1 MSKPCI
7 VFDLDDTLYLE
18 RDYVRSGF
26 NAVGRWAD
34 TALGLGDCAEC
45 AWRAFESGVRGT
57 TFQVVLTQAGCK
69 PDTTVIDEMVRVYRS
84 HSPVISLPADSLHCL
99 QELRK
104 YAVLAVITDGPA
116 DSQQAKC
123 RSLSLEDLV
132 DTVICTGQWGPAYY
146 KPNPHAFSYLQ
157 TQVGQSVSRF
167 VYVADNPTKD
177 FQAPVQLG
185 WDVVRI
191 KRPAGLYS
199 DRPWLTDRWPYVEL
213 SDLWTLPDVLA
224 ERFSCRLGSAS

>member
-34 TALGLGDCAEC
+34 TALGLGDCAER
-45 AWRAFESGVRGT
+45 AWRAFEAGVRGT
-57 TFQVVLTQAGCK
+57 TFQVVLTEAGCT
-69 PDTTVIDEMVRVYRS
+69 PDTAVIDEMVRVYRN

-104 YAVLAVITDGPA
+104 YAVFAVITDGPA

-123 RSLSLEDLV
+123 RSLSLGAILSIQLYALV
-132 DTVICTGQWGPAYY
+132 NGD
-146 KPNPHAFSYLQ
+146 PHITSQ
-157 TQVGQSVSRF
+157 THTHLATSKRKWDSPFLVSF
-167 VYVADNPTKD
+167 T
-177 FQAPVQLG
+177 
-185 WDVVRI
+185 
-191 KRPAGLYS
+191 
-199 DRPWLTDRWPYVEL
+199 
-213 SDLWTLPDVLA
+213 
-224 ERFSCRLGSAS
+224 